1 MNQIGLLLEPIRRKH
16 VLKAIEKFNELGRD
30 EFLKEYKFGKAKT
43 CWLIYKEQPYD
54 SKAIVG
60 VAYGFATDSDP
71 LTPYD
76 NHFYG
81 GDPVLR
87 KLSSLGFE
95 CKKGSRPNSQL

>member
-1 MNQIGLLLEPIRRKH
+1 M
-16 VLKAIEKFNELGRD
+16 LKAIEKFNELGRD

-43 CWLIYKEQPYD
+43 CWLIYKEQLYD

-76 NHFYG
+76 DHFYG
-81 GDPVLR
+81 GDPVLK

-95 CKKGSRPNSQL
+95 CKKGPQPNSQL